1 MRPFSTI
8 VVFLVL
14 ACCPGLGLSQAAR
27 TAPELVELGVLELGK
42 ARYDKAVDAFREAV
56 RLNPSMVAAHRGL
69 GQTFTALGATR
80 NAVACFQE
88 AVRLDPSD
96 AQSFLELGNAY
107 LALRLAREAIAAYQ
121 EAITLRPKLVPAHL
135 ALGNAYSIAGPLEEA
150 IASYE
155 RVIAID
161 PALADAHANLGMS
174 YRRLG
179 KDEAAMQAFQKA
191 IRFNPHASGLYSM
204 LGDTYSDLSRY
215 AEAVD
220 CLNQLGRMEH
230 PSESLY
236 RRRGFLNLY
245 LSRGDAAAED
255 GRACL
260 QLLGWHAEASQ
271 FMALLAHFG
280 YRQAKR
286 PEDAARILDEAAS
299 QADRSRWPYPVF
311 QYLRGELD
319 GKELLR
325 RPINNDELTEAHGYA
340 GLDLALK
347 GKTAEAL
354 EHFSWVREYGN
365 RHFVEYH
372 FALAELERIEKSGT
386 SSASEPK

>member
-1 MRPFSTI
+1 MRRFSTI
-8 VVFLVL
+8 VVSLVL

-245 LSRGDAAAED
+245 LSRGDAA
-255 GRACL
+255 
-260 QLLGWHAEASQ
+260 
-271 FMALLAHFG
+271 
-280 YRQAKR
+280 

-325 RPINNDELTEAHGYA
+325 GSINNDELTEAHGYA